1 MEDIRGVWEENH
13 REAIIKLMS
22 ELQRGE
28 DSVRNEL
35 DWISQEDIMREFF
48 V

>member
-1 MEDIRGVWEENH
+1 MEDIGSVWEENH

-22 ELQRGE
+22 ELQQGE
-28 DSVRNEL
+28 DSVKSEL